1 MLHTLK
7 FKDNDS
13 QKLKRVQ
20 QLFQKEKKNQE
31 LQLLNINKHKNI
43 MVKMLKHLIV
53 WGGICG
59 FNLKYSI
66 NNKYF

>member
-13 QKLKRVQ
+13 QTLKRVQ

-53 WGGICG
+53 
-59 FNLKYSI
+59 
-66 NNKYF
+66 